1 MVILEGGREGK
12 GKHQDWKGG
21 PVGWHND
28 GGLQIHAKELPLMCF
43 NRLCYLLSFSR
54 INFWRLKH
62 RLFILAITMEG
73 LASYKAAAVV
83 HVKAKKAGTKVL
95 TSGVSV
101 GHGEQIQDT
110 TDLIMS

>member
-1 MVILEGGREGK
+1 M
-12 GKHQDWKGG
+12 
-21 PVGWHND
+21 
-28 GGLQIHAKELPLMCF
+28 
-43 NRLCYLLSFSR
+43 SFSR

-62 RLFILAITMEG
+62 RIFILAITMKG
-73 LASYKAAAVV
+73 LGYYKAAAAV

-95 TSGVSV
+95 DSGVSV